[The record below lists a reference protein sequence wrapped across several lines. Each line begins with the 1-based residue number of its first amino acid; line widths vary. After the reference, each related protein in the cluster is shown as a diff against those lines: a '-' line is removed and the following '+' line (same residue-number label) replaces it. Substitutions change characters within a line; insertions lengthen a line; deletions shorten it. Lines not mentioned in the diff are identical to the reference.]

1 MIASWG
7 GQLRACI
14 NKLLTQYQINFS
26 GSRLQKLQLVRGRAR
41 GGEAAAVQV
50 VQVYSIVPSCAITR
64 VKTAAVFSV
73 LYTITIYTI
82 INIYINNINIYLY

>member
-50 VQVYSIVPSCAITR
+50 VQVYSIVPSCAITT

-73 LYTITIYTI
+73 LYILYIPLL
-82 INIYINNINIYLY
+82 IYILTI